1 MEKEKILTANQ
12 IKIIGVVAAEPKLS
26 AFYLSGGT
34 ALSAFYL
41 KHRLSDDLDFFT
53 SDFVDYQTV
62 HAFMESVKKH
72 VKASAMRYERL
83 YDRNIFFLEFNKE
96 QTLKME
102 FTKYPFKRL
111 GKMIVRSGVQ
121 VDSLRDLA
129 ANKLMA
135 MLDRFDP
142 KDFVDIY
149 FLLKRFNLNTIRRD
163 AEKKFG
169 AKIGDMLL
177 GSELAK
183 VRRVTALPT
192 MLRELTVDEL
202 KIFFAQKAREV
213 GASLIS

>member
-1 MEKEKILTANQ
+1 M
-12 IKIIGVVAAEPKLS
+12 VVAEPNLS

-53 SDFVDYQTV
+53 GDSVDYQSI
-62 HAFMESVKKH
+62 HIFMELVKNRL
-72 VKASAMRYERL
+72 KASEMRYERL
-83 YDRNIFFLEFNKE
+83 FDRNIFFLKLGKE
-96 QTLKME
+96 GTLKME

-111 GKMIVRSGVQ
+111 GKMVTRFGIQ
-121 VDSLRDLA
+121 ADSLRDLA
-129 ANKLMA
+129 ANKFMA
-135 MLDRFDP
+135 LIDRFDP

-149 FLLKRFNLNTIRRD
+149 FLLERFDLNAIRRD

-183 VRRVTALPT
+183 VRRVTALPI
-192 MLRELTVDEL
+192 MLRKLTIDEL
-202 KIFFAQKAREV
+202 KVFFAQKAQEV
-213 GASLIS
+213 GASLVS